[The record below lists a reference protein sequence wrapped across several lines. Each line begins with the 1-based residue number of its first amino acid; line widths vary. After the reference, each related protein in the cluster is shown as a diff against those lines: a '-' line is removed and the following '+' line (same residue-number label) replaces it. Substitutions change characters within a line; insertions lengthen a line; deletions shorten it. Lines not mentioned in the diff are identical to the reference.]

1 MFRYSA
7 LILLS
12 GIIIGA
18 GQAAA
23 ADIDTRTC
31 SLTKAYEC
39 TSEDGC
45 KESSIQ
51 DVALPRFI
59 KIDLKAKTIKSLDKL
74 IARETRFREIDR
86 VQGMLVLHGTE
97 QRGWSMA
104 LGEDSGALTLTASGD
119 NESFVIFGSCIS
131 P

>member
-1 MFRYSA
+1 MFKFSA
-7 LILLS
+7 LIFLA
-12 GIIIGA
+12 GVFIGA

-23 ADIDTRTC
+23 ADTDTRTC
-31 SLTKAYEC
+31 SLTQAYQC

-45 KESSIQ
+45 EESSVQ

-59 KIDLKAKTIKSLDKL
+59 KIDLKAKVIKSLDKN

-86 VQGMLVLHGTE
+86 VQGMIVLHGTE

-119 NESFVIFGSCIS
+119 DESFVIFGSCIS

>member
-1 MFRYSA
+1 MFKYSA
-7 LILLS
+7 LIFLL

-18 GQAAA
+18 GRASA

-31 SLTKAYEC
+31 SLTQAYQC

-45 KESSIQ
+45 EESSIG

-59 KIDLKAKTIKSLDKL
+59 KIDLKAKVIKSLDKN

-86 VQGMLVLHGTE
+86 VQGMIVLHGTE

-104 LGEDSGALTLTASGD
+104 LGEDSGTLTLTASGD
-119 NESFVIFGSCIS
+119 DESFVIFGSCIS

>member
-1 MFRYSA
+1 MFKLSA
-7 LILLS
+7 LIFLA

-31 SLTKAYEC
+31 SLTKAYQC
-39 TSEDGC
+39 SSEEGC
-45 KESSIQ
+45 KEWSIQ
-51 DVALPRFI
+51 EVALPRFVR
-59 KIDLKAKTIKSLDKL
+59 IDLKAKTIKSLDKD

-86 VQGMLVLHGTE
+86 LQGMVVLHGTE

-104 LGEDSGALTLTASGD
+104 LGEDSGNLTLTACGD
-119 NESFVIFGSCIS
+119 DESFVVFGSCIS